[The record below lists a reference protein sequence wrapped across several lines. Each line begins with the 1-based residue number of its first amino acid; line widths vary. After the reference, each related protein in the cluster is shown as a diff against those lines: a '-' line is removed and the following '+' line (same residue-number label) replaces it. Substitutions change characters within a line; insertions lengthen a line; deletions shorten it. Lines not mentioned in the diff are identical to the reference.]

1 MNKKKNKETVKK
13 LVTDYER
20 KGKVVVSELV
30 TKYKK
35 NSKKKL

>member
-1 MNKKKNKETVKK
+1 MKNKKNKKTVAK

-20 KGKVVVSELV
+20 KSKEVVSELV
-30 TKYKK
+30 GKYKK